1 MSAFNI
7 LEQLLGKGTGGLL
20 GDLQQQAREKFGQA
34 TQSDRFNQ
42 AQAKGADI
50 FNQIKNATTGTSSVL
65 TSGDKTGL
73 AAGALAV
80 LLGQKTD
87 SSLAKLGGMAA
98 LGTIAFKAFQRW
110 QEQQAAMGTPSTET
124 IHRAPG
130 AVPPAQIPAP
140 SLDNAVSAETEQVSR
155 ALLVAMIAA
164 AKADGHIQE
173 DEKAQLDQ
181 HLAQLTD
188 AQDCAWFQAEINRP
202 VDPSYVASYANNT
215 HLAAQMYALSIAM
228 CNNQNFMEKAYLEEL
243 AKQLNLEASLKQE
256 IERQVT
262 R

>member
-20 GDLQQQAREKFGQA
+20 GDLQKQAREKFSQT
-34 TQSDRFNQ
+34 TQSDSFNQ
-42 AQAKGADI
+42 AQARGVDI
-50 FNQIKNATTGTSSVL
+50 FNQIKNATIGTSSVL

-110 QEQQAAMGTPSTET
+110 QAQQAAAGATAETMNEAAST
-124 IHRAPG
+124 I
-130 AVPPAQIPAP
+130 PPTQIPAP
-140 SLDNAVSAETEQVSR
+140 SSDTSVSAETEQVSR

-164 AKADGHIQE
+164 AKADGHIQD
-173 DEKAQLDQ
+173 DEKTQLDQ

-188 AQDCAWFQAEINRP
+188 AQDRAWFQAEINRP
-202 VDPSYVASYANNT
+202 VDPSYVAGYATNT
-215 HLAAQMYALSIAM
+215 HLAAQMYALSVAM
-228 CNNQNFMEKAYLEEL
+228 CNAQNFMEKAYLEEL
-243 AKQLNLEASLKQE
+243 AKQLNLDAELKAE
-256 IERQVT
+256 IESQV
-262 R
+262 RV

>member
-20 GDLQQQAREKFGQA
+20 GDLQQQAREKLGQA

-42 AQAKGADI
+42 AQARGADI
-50 FNQIKNATTGTSSVL
+50 FNQIKNATTGSSSVL

-110 QEQQAAMGTPSTET
+110 QEQQVAAGAPAET
-124 IHRAPG
+124 INRGPG
-130 AVPPAQIPAP
+130 AIPPAQIPAP
-140 SLDNAVSAETEQVSR
+140 SADSSVSAETEHVSR

-164 AKADGHIQE
+164 AKADGHIQD

-188 AQDCAWFQAEINRP
+188 AQDRAWFQAELNRP

-215 HLAAQMYALSIAM
+215 HLATQIYALSVAM
-228 CNNQNFMEKAYLEEL
+228 CNNQNFMEKAYLDEL
-243 AKQLNLEASLKQE
+243 AKQLALDAELKAE
-256 IERQVT
+256 IESQVV
-262 R
+262 RV